1 MPMTTDSRVGAAG
14 VTWKTTLPPQPMMTM
29 FPVASKERPVGEER
43 RVVPVNVRVV
53 TTWVVWS
60 TFGQ

>member
-1 MPMTTDSRVGAAG
+1 MTTDSRVGAAG
-14 VTWKTTLPPQPMMTM
+14 VTWKTTPIPASMMNM
-29 FPVASKERPVGEER
+29 FPVASKERPVGKER
-43 RVVPVNVRVV
+43 LVVPVNVRVV